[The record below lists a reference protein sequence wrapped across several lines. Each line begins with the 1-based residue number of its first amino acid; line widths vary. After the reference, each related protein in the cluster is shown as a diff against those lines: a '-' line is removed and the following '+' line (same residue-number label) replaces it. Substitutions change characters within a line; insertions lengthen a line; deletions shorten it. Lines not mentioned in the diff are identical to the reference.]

1 MAKSSEQVTSLFPN
15 HLAAVIRW
23 KDADEA
29 YQAVLTAAR
38 AGVGSVEITSGT
50 PQAFELISRLRR
62 EVGDSSVVGAGTITD
77 SSLAKMAVESGAQY
91 LVTPYLVPEVA
102 EIAREAGLLL
112 VMGAT
117 TPTEI
122 AQAVAA
128 GADLVK
134 VFPAAPIGGPA
145 YIQAVRGPMPDV
157 PLWVSGGVGI
167 LEVAA
172 YLKAGAE
179 VVGLTNDLFR
189 PELMTQHAWGAIAE
203 LCQQALSAAG
213 VKQAVST
220 PV

>member
-1 MAKSSEQVTSLFPN
+1 MTNSPARVNELFPN
-15 HLAAVIRW
+15 HIAAVIRW
-23 KDADEA
+23 KDADQA
-29 YQAVLTAAR
+29 YQAVLAAAR

-50 PQAFELISRLRR
+50 PRAFELISRLGK
-62 EVGDSSVVGAGTITD
+62 EVGSACVVGAGTITD
-77 SSLAKMAVESGAQY
+77 TDLAQQAIDSGAQY

-102 EIAREAGLLL
+102 AMTHAAGRLL

-117 TPTEI
+117 TPSEI
-122 AQAVAA
+122 AQAQAA

-167 LEVAA
+167 ADVAA
-172 YLKAGAE
+172 YLKAGAQ

-189 PELMTQHAWGAIAE
+189 ADLLTSGATAE
-203 LCQQALSAAG
+203 ITKLCHEALRAAG
-213 VKQAVST
+213 ARV
-220 PV
+220 PVPA

>member
-1 MAKSSEQVTSLFPN
+1 MTSSAAPLLDELFPN

-23 KDADEA
+23 KDADQA
-29 YQAVLTAAR
+29 YQAVLAAAR
-38 AGVGSVEITSGT
+38 AGVGSVEVTSGT
-50 PQAFELISRLRR
+50 PGAFGIISRLRK
-62 EVGDSSVVGAGTITD
+62 EVGSGCAVGAGTITD
-77 SSLAKMAVESGAQY
+77 TNLARQAIDSGAQY

-102 EIAREAGLLL
+102 GMTHAAGLLL

-117 TPTEI
+117 TPSEI
-122 AQAVAA
+122 AQAQAA

-167 LEVAA
+167 ADVGA
-172 YLKAGAE
+172 YLKAGAQ

-189 PELMTQHAWGAIAE
+189 ADLLTSGSTAE
-203 LCQQALSAAG
+203 ITALCHEALRAAG
-213 VKQAVST
+213 ALV
-220 PV
+220 PVTA